1 MTRTDEESRDISAA
15 THDVFAALLDPR
27 LLERWLPPHGM
38 TGRVEWLDARA
49 GGTYRMVLAYADADA
64 NPGKTG
70 DGSDLVEGRFVEIVD
85 GVRVVQ
91 QIEFPSDDPSF
102 SGLMT
107 MSWLVE
113 PTASGTRATFRAE
126 NVPAGISAADHRDGL
141 RSSLHNLAMLVEPH
155 S

>member
-1 MTRTDEESRDISAA
+1 MSRTDEESREISAA
-15 THDVFAALLDPR
+15 THDVFAALVDPR
-27 LLERWLPPHGM
+27 MLERWLPPHGM
-38 TGRVEWLDARA
+38 TGRVERFDARA
-49 GGTYRMVLAYADADA
+49 GGTYRMELVYADSEA

-70 DGSDLVEGRFVEIVD
+70 QGSDVVEGRFVEIVD

-91 QIEFPSDDPSF
+91 QVEFPSDDPSF

-126 NVPAGISAADHRDGL
+126 NVPAGISAADHREGL
-141 RSSLHNLAMLVEPH
+141 RSSLHNLAVLVESH